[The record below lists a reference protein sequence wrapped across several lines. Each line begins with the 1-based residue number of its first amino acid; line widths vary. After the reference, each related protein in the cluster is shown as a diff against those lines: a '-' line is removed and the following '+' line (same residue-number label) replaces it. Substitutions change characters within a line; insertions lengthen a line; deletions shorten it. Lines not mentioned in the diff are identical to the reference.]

1 MGVEETPQN
10 TNQQLVDYVKQARAS
25 GMSDK
30 KIKQELQNALQP
42 GHKTTPTL
50 LISVV
55 GIIGLLVGYFGV
67 VQLIKQ
73 PNPASSPTASPT
85 PAPTPTPL
93 LKRVSFSEPLPITW
107 TGWNGAKVGL
117 VSAEL
122 QGLSFADIPG
132 MDDEI
137 ELKGKKFLLVL
148 NLKIKVQGGFCSSS
162 LAESMRLVLENE
174 EFTAPLSTSEDCG
187 PPSTTLYDQKVAFA
201 VEPKA
206 PEYLFRVTEDWG
218 NSSSSQLYFRITQT
232 ETELAAIEEAHY
244 IKPCKAQPQ
253 LAGVCFEIRGRMAIY
268 NGNPSLRI
276 WHVGTKRLLGLSKHR
291 GSINEDYYVPK
302 ELLEQLS
309 FGKAMYADF
318 TICPLTD
325 DEPGVMRLAC
335 VESAEDISIR
345 DWP

>member
-1 MGVEETPQN
+1 
-10 TNQQLVDYVKQARAS
+10 
-25 GMSDK
+25 MSDK
-30 KIKQELQNALQP
+30 EIEQELQNALKP
-42 GHKTTPTL
+42 GHKRVPKL

-67 VQLIKQ
+67 LQLNKQ

-85 PAPTPTPL
+85 PTPTPL

-107 TGWNGAKVGL
+107 TGWNEAKVGL

-122 QGLSFADIPG
+122 QGVSFADIPG

-162 LAESMRLVLENE
+162 LASSMRLVLENE
-174 EFTAPLSTSEDCG
+174 EFAAPQYTSEDCG
-187 PPSTTLYDQKVAFA
+187 PPLTTLNDQKVAFA

-206 PEYLFRVTEDWG
+206 PEYLFRINELYR
-218 NSSSSQLYFRITQT
+218 SSRGSQFYFRVTQT
-232 ETELAAIEEAHY
+232 ETELAAIAEAHY
-244 IKPCKAQPQ
+244 INSCKARPQ
-253 LAGVCFEIRGRMAIY
+253 EFSGACFETRGRMATY
-268 NGNPSLRI
+268 DGNPSLRI
-276 WHVGTKRLLGLSKHR
+276 WPVGTKRLLGLSERR
-291 GSINEDYYVPK
+291 GSMNEAYNLPR
-302 ELLEQLS
+302 ELLAQLS

-318 TICPLTD
+318 TICPFTD

-335 VESAEDISIR
+335 VESAENISIR